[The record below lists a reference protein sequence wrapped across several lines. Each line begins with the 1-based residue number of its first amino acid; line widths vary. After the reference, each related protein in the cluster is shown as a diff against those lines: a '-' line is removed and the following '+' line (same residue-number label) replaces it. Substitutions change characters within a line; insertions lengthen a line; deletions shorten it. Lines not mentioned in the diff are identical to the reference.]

1 MSGIYTGIC
10 QVYLGICQLYPG
22 ICQELILCFVVAVN
36 YTLVR
41 DPAVFY
47 RKTHPE
53 FINKAPYDLSSIQ
66 VGSYTILYNS
76 NLIMFLLTL
85 KTVNRTIPTF
95 FATVFVITFT
105 SQYSLID
112 NTC

>member
-66 VGSYTILYNS
+66 VGSYTILNNS
-76 NLIMFLLTL
+76 NLIYVIARFNNS
-85 KTVNRTIPTF
+85 KQNNSYF
-95 FATVFVITFT
+95 FCYCINAHIHQPVF
-105 SQYSLID
+105 SD
-112 NTC
+112 R